1 MQMKKTILSVMLV
14 CVAVVDAAACT
25 SAIISGSLTADG
37 RPILWKHRDTSD
49 LNNKVERI
57 DAAGKIPYVALFNS
71 SDKECKE
78 AWMGMNDAGF
88 AIMNTASYN
97 LKNDT
102 VSVMDKE

>member
-1 MQMKKTILSVMLV
+1 MQMKKTILSVMLA

-57 DAAGKIPYVALFNS
+57 DAAGKFLMWRFS
-71 SDKECKE
+71 
-78 AWMGMNDAGF
+78 
-88 AIMNTASYN
+88 
-97 LKNDT
+97 T
-102 VSVMDKE
+102 VPTRNARRLGWE

>member
-1 MQMKKTILSVMLV
+1 MQMKKTILSVMLA

-57 DAAGKIPYVALFNS
+57 DAAAKIPYVALFNLQS
-71 SDKECKE
+71 EE
-78 AWMGMNDAGF
+78 RHGLGNG
-88 AIMNTASYN
+88 
-97 LKNDT
+97 
-102 VSVMDKE
+102 